1 MATNPN
7 KAVGLNAAYSGR
19 ISVPTFNDQLA
30 MYGKGG
36 ILSGW
41 KAQPYQA
48 MTIQIGGDAGV
59 RDVAIAKSPSGE
71 LIAINNISREPIYID
86 MPTASTDMSR
96 TDAVVAYAMNPP
108 QSNANEADA
117 PSAAGIIAV
126 AGNGDGAPNE
136 ETIRKAI
143 TADGGGGN
151 TAFYVVLA
159 YVEVPQ
165 NATVI
170 TDLNQDELDVSI
182 RDDLRTNLLDVREDG
197 EFIII
202 RAISKNGVKEIRIA
216 TKFELVDEEDY

>member
-19 ISVPTFNDQLA
+19 ISVTAFNDQLA
-30 MYGKGG
+30 MYGDGG
-36 ILSGW
+36 ILGGW
-41 KAQPYQA
+41 KASAYQA
-48 MTIQIGGDAGV
+48 MTIQIGGEAGK

-71 LIAINNISREPIYID
+71 LICINNISREPIYID
-86 MPTASTDMSR
+86 IPTASTDMAR

-108 QSNANEADA
+108 QSNSNEADA

-126 AGNGDGAPNE
+126 AGNGDGAPSE
-136 ETIRKAI
+136 ESIRRAI

-165 NATVI
+165 NATVV
-170 TDLNQDELDVSI
+170 TEVNQDDLDVSI
-182 RDDLRTNLLDVREDG
+182 RDDLRTNLLDATEDG
-197 EFIII
+197 EFVILKVLTKSG
-202 RAISKNGVKEIRIA
+202 AKEVKIA

>member
-7 KAVGLNAAYSGR
+7 KAVGINAAYSGR
-19 ISVPTFNDQLA
+19 ISVPTFNDILA
-30 MYGKGG
+30 LFGKGG

-41 KAQPYQA
+41 RASAYQA
-48 MTIQIGGDAGV
+48 MTIQIGGDNGI

-71 LIAINNISREPIYID
+71 LIAINNISREPIYVDIS
-86 MPTASTDMSR
+86 TASTDAAR

-126 AGNGDGAPNE
+126 AGTGDGAPNE
-136 ETIRKAI
+136 ENIRKAI

-151 TAFYVVLA
+151 TAFYVILA

-170 TDLNQDELDVSI
+170 TEVNQDDLSVSI
-182 RDDLRTNLLDVREDG
+182 RDDLRTNLVEATEDG
-197 EFIII
+197 DFIRLKVLTKDGI
-202 RAISKNGVKEIRIA
+202 KEMKIA
-216 TKFELVDEEDY
+216 TKFQLVDEEDY